1 MLTTVVGSYPAL
13 TQEPSSLNDKISAFM
28 GSYDPYQSALELAVQ
43 DQVKA
48 GVDLISDG
56 QVRGDMLEIFARS
69 IPGMVVEDRTPKILG
84 KIRPTTHPIGASDL
98 MLAMKTAQKISPDFK
113 NRQQLLSGNKFN
125 EKFKGIKGI
134 VTGPTT
140 LVLSSRIEGFYKKD
154 KKEKAIIDLAEAL
167 KKEVGY
173 LKDAGAS
180 VIQIDEPFLSTGMA
194 DMATAKK
201 AVGIIAKDLDVPL
214 SMHVCGDVADVLGDL
229 LKFEVD
235 IVDCEFAG
243 IPANLDALKKQNLE
257 NKKIGLGCI
266 DTKTERVEETEEVL
280 NLIKMGIEIVGED
293 NMILDP
299 DCGMRK
305 LSRDAAFSKLKK
317 MKEAVKW
324 LS

>member
-13 TQEPSSLNDKISAFM
+13 PQEPSCLKDKISAFM

-56 QVRGDMLEIFARS
+56 QVRGDMLEIFAIS
-69 IPGMVVEDRTPKILG
+69 IPGMAMEDKTPKILG
-84 KIRPTTHPIGASDL
+84 KIMPAPHSIGASDL
-98 MLAMKTAQKISPDFK
+98 ILALKTAQKISPDFNN
-113 NRQQLLSGNKFN
+113 NRQILSENKFN
-125 EKFKGIKGI
+125 DKFKGIKGI

-140 LVLSSRIEGFYKKD
+140 LALSSRIEGFYKKD
-154 KKEKAIIDLAEAL
+154 KKEKAIIDLAGAL
-167 KKEVGY
+167 KKEVRH
-173 LKDAGAS
+173 LQDAGAS
-180 VIQIDEPFLSTGMA
+180 VIQIDEPFLSTGTA
-194 DMATAKK
+194 NMATAKK
-201 AVGIIAKDLDVPL
+201 AVAIMAKDLEVPL
-214 SMHVCGDVADVLGDL
+214 SMHVCGNVADVLGDL
-229 LKFEVD
+229 LRFEVD

-243 IPANLDALKKQNLE
+243 IPANLDALEKQDLG

-266 DTKTERVEETEEVL
+266 DTKTERVEGTEEVL
-280 NLIKMGIEIVGED
+280 NIIKRGIEIVGVD

-317 MKEAVKW
+317 MTEAVKW